1 MKHFDIINI
10 ILWTLVLLVL
20 SFSLG
25 RSLRAEPVA
34 EEPVPVVTEVA
45 DTLDVWQ
52 QLIMA
57 IAFTESRFTTDALGT
72 AGDTGILQLR
82 EIYIKEVNR
91 LYGTEYTI
99 QDAYDPEK
107 SLEIF
112 SLMQEHYNPD
122 RDLVT
127 GIKYHNK
134 SPFYAAT
141 VKQNMALIQRYEEF
155 RKLLMNT
162 EL

>member
-25 RSLRAEPVA
+25 RSLRAEPVV
-34 EEPVPVVTEVA
+34 EEPIPVVTEVA
-45 DTLDVWQ
+45 DTLDIWQ

-82 EIYIKEVNR
+82 EIYVKEVNR
-91 LYGTEYTI
+91 LYRTEYTI

-112 SLMQEHYNPD
+112 SLMQKYYNPD
-122 RDLVT
+122 RDLAT
-127 GIKYHNK
+127 GIRYHNK
-134 SPFYAAT
+134 SPYYATT
-141 VKQNMALIQRYEEF
+141 VKQNMELIQRYEEF
-155 RKLLMNT
+155 RKLIMNAA
-162 EL
+162 L

>member
-10 ILWTLVLLVL
+10 ILWVLALLVL

-34 EEPVPVVTEVA
+34 EEPIPAVTEVA
-45 DTLDVWQ
+45 DTLDIWQ

-57 IAFTESRFTTDALGT
+57 IAFTESRFTTDALG
-72 AGDTGILQLR
+72 AARGTGILQLR
-82 EIYIKEVNR
+82 EIYVKEVNR

-122 RDLVT
+122 RSLAT

-134 SPFYAAT
+134 SPYYATT
-141 VKQNMALIQRYEEF
+141 VRQNMALIQRYEEF
-155 RKLLMNT
+155 RKLLINT
-162 EL
+162 KL

>member
-10 ILWTLVLLVL
+10 ILWVLALLVL

-25 RSLRAEPVA
+25 RSLRVEPVA
-34 EEPVPVVTEVA
+34 EEPIPAVTEVA
-45 DTLDVWQ
+45 DTLDIWQ

-57 IAFTESRFTTDALGT
+57 IAFTESRFTTDALG
-72 AGDTGILQLR
+72 AARGTGILQLR
-82 EIYIKEVNR
+82 EIYVKEVNR

-122 RDLVT
+122 RDLAT

-134 SPFYAAT
+134 SPYYAMT
-141 VKQNMALIQRYEEF
+141 VRQNMALIQRYEEF
-155 RKLLMNT
+155 RKLLINT
-162 EL
+162 KL

>member
-1 MKHFDIINI
+1 MKHFDVINF
-10 ILWTLVLLVL
+10 ILWTLMLLTL
-20 SFSLG
+20 LFSLG
-25 RSLRAEPVA
+25 RSLKAEPVA

-45 DTLDVWQ
+45 DTLDIWQ

-57 IAFTESRFTTDALGT
+57 IAFTESRFTTGALGT

-82 EIYIKEVNR
+82 EIYVKEVNR
-91 LYGTEYTI
+91 LYGTEYAI

-112 SLMQEHYNPD
+112 SLMQEHYNPNK
-122 RDLVT
+122 DLAT
-127 GIKYHNK
+127 GIRYHNK

>member
-10 ILWTLVLLVL
+10 ILWVLALLVL

-25 RSLRAEPVA
+25 RSLRVEPVA
-34 EEPVPVVTEVA
+34 EEPIPAVTEVA
-45 DTLDVWQ
+45 DTLDIWQ

-57 IAFTESRFTTDALGT
+57 IAFTESRFTTDALG
-72 AGDTGILQLR
+72 AARGTGILQLR
-82 EIYIKEVNR
+82 EIYVKEVNR

-122 RDLVT
+122 RDLAT

-134 SPFYAAT
+134 SPYYATT
-141 VKQNMALIQRYEEF
+141 VRQNMALIQRYEEF
-155 RKLLMNT
+155 RKLLINT
-162 EL
+162 KL

>member
-10 ILWTLVLLVL
+10 ILWALVLLVL

-34 EEPVPVVTEVA
+34 EESVPVVTEIA
-45 DTLDVWQ
+45 DTLDIWQ

-57 IAFTESRFTTDALGT
+57 IAFTESQFTTDALGT
-72 AGDTGILQLR
+72 AGDTGILQLQ
-82 EIYIKEVNR
+82 EIYVKEVNR

-107 SLEIF
+107 SLKIF
-112 SLMQEHYNPD
+112 SLMQGHYNPNK
-122 RDLVT
+122 DLAI

-134 SPFYAAT
+134 SAFYATT
-141 VKQNMALIQRYEEF
+141 VKQNMALIQRYEKF
-155 RKLLMNT
+155 RKLLINT
-162 EL
+162 KL